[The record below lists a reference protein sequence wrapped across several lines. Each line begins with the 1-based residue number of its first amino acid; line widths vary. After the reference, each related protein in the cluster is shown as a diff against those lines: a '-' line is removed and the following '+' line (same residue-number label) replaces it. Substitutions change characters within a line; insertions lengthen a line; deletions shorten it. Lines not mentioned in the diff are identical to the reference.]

1 MHSAMRAS
9 AFHSAAGT
17 TDDTPN
23 QFKHLQNSQLSQY
36 GPSMMSKGGHTTF
49 GGSQWNA
56 TFNQR
61 QPPRWERRDGST
73 LSSAGNHIF
82 TQVATANLQHAQKHT
97 GRSSASVNDPYQPR
111 HSQSL
116 QLMNNH
122 QMQMPGVKDQR
133 HTNFRDVWKK
143 AIEKYSP
150 KKSTKLNEVSHRFQM
165 KLEEASKIQAK
176 REGKASA
183 AP

>member
-1 MHSAMRAS
+1 MEALNNRGYSSINNEGTSSLFLTEPAAPVFPPNQMGHAPPYANVGINQNIFQQSINKATHQNMHSAMRAS

-17 TDDTPN
+17 TDDTPH

-36 GPSMMSKGGHTTF
+36 GPSMTMSKGGHTTF

-82 TQVATANLQHAQKHT
+82 TQMATANAYQHAQLKQT
-97 GRSSASVNDPYQPR
+97 GRSSASVNDPY
-111 HSQSL
+111 
-116 QLMNNH
+116 
-122 QMQMPGVKDQR
+122 
-133 HTNFRDVWKK
+133 
-143 AIEKYSP
+143 
-150 KKSTKLNEVSHRFQM
+150 
-165 KLEEASKIQAK
+165 
-176 REGKASA
+176 
-183 AP
+183 